1 MDFTLTFLKLFF
13 LGLWLMGPVLFSL
26 ILVIVLIG
34 QIVGRRETW
43 RRSDALYWCFITA
56 TTVGY
61 GDFRPSKGLSKA
73 LSVVIALTGLVFTG
87 IVVSIAIYAASH
99 AFSKHVDSPEVR
111 STIEEIK
118 R

>member
-1 MDFTLTFLKLFF
+1 MDFTLKLFF

-26 ILVIVLIG
+26 MLVIVVIG
-34 QIVGRRETW
+34 QIVGRREAW
-43 RRSDALYWCFITA
+43 RRSDALYWSFITA

-61 GDFRPSKGLSKA
+61 GDLRPSNWLSKA
-73 LSVVIALTGLVFTG
+73 LSVVIALTGIVCTG
-87 IVVSIAIYAASH
+87 IIVSTAIYAATH
-99 AFSKHVDSPEVR
+99 AFSKHADSPEVR